1 MITELLIIG
10 VFAVAIIVLTAVSI
24 RIVRPTER
32 CLKERFGKYQSF
44 LKPGLHFLVP
54 FVDRIVRVNVT
65 EQMVDAKQQEV
76 ITKDNLNA
84 MVDAQV
90 YFKVNETEDAVKNSE
105 YAVDNYFVQIIAL
118 ARTTLRDIIGKLS
131 FKEVNSMRAKLNGML
146 QTELN
151 KETKSWGIS
160 VVRTE
165 LKEIEPPADV
175 QGTMNEIIKAENTK
189 EAATDFATAA
199 ETKAD
204 GERRAVIKVAEGN
217 RKARILEAEGVAKSI
232 QLENEAAQK
241 YFKDQAVELKKLETM
256 RDTLSS
262 ATKIIIPKDAPI
274 VDLFA
279 KMAAMKDVKMESNKV
294 GKKPIKVDEV
304 QSLH

>member
-10 VFAVAIIVLTAVSI
+10 VFAVAIVILTAVSI

-44 LKPGLHFLVP
+44 LKPGLHFLIP
-54 FVDRIVRVNVT
+54 FVDRIVRVNIT

-84 MVDAQV
+84 GVDAQV
-90 YFKVNETEDAVKNSE
+90 YFKVLEAEEAVKSSE
-105 YAVDNYFVQIIAL
+105 YNVDNYYVQIVAL

-131 FKEVNSMRAKLNGML
+131 FKEVNSMRAKLNSML

-151 KETKSWGIS
+151 KETKSWGIA

-165 LKEIEPPADV
+165 LKEIEPPEDV

-189 EAATDFATAA
+189 EAASDFATAA

-204 GERRAVIKVAEGN
+204 GERRASIKVAEGN
-217 RKARILEAEGVAKSI
+217 RKSSILEAEGNRHARILEAEGVAKSI
-232 QLENEAAQK
+232 QLENEAAQI

-256 RDTLSS
+256 RDTLSN
-262 ATKIIIPKDAPI
+262 ATKIIIPKDAPV
-274 VDLFA
+274 VDFFA
-279 KMAAMKDVKMESNKV
+279 KMAAMKDVKEEK
-294 GKKPIKVDEV
+294 
-304 QSLH
+304 